1 MAGEINGTY
10 EVILKNETDGKYQ
23 PVALPNDAPSDHSVS
38 PAEAQRNQEKG
49 VNMAGLVAVNQLTPY
64 ITQAVN
70 FGISQISMTHGSDEL
85 QRKATIVSSMAGTL
99 GGIAIGAATG
109 GVAGAAVAAGMQ
121 ALNAL
126 INLGY
131 SRLAIQNRRTIEDEN
146 IALKK
151 SRAGLAVNR
160 SRTGGTA

>member
-1 MAGEINGTY
+1 MAEVQY
-10 EVILKNETDGKYQ
+10 RVILENHTDGKDE
-23 PVALPNDAPSDHSVS
+23 PVSLPGGSRAPAT
-38 PAEAQRNQEKG
+38 PITPEEAQRKKEQG
-49 VNMAGLVAVNQLTPY
+49 VNMAGPVAINQITPY

-85 QRKATIVSSMAGTL
+85 QRKVQVVSSITGTVASI
-99 GGIAIGAATG
+99 GVAAATTGPVGAAITA
-109 GVAGAAVAAGMQ
+109 GVQAAQSMISVGY
-121 ALNAL
+121 
-126 INLGY
+126 NLT
-131 SRLAIQNRRTIEDEN
+131 SIQIQSKIEDEN

>member
-1 MAGEINGTY
+1 MAEVQY
-10 EVILKNETDGKYQ
+10 RVILENHTDGKDEPVSLPGGSRQ
-23 PVALPNDAPSDHSVS
+23 PAAPIT
-38 PAEAQRNQEKG
+38 PEEAQRKKDQG
-49 VNMAGLVAVNQLTPY
+49 VNMAGLVAINQITPY

-85 QRKATIVSSMAGTL
+85 QRKVQVVSSITVGY
-99 GGIAIGAATG
+99 
-109 GVAGAAVAAGMQ
+109 
-121 ALNAL
+121 
-126 INLGY
+126 NLT
-131 SRLAIQNRRTIEDEN
+131 SIQIQSKIEDEN